1 MSLYENEVTRQLRD
15 IFGEEKRPV
24 WIWGVCAAI
33 AARFNWETWI
43 VRLAAVVLLVF
54 FTTIALFAYL
64 ALGLLLPGCRERTL
78 HSIRQFVRLIE
89 QLVQLATAK
98 FNEWLDS
105 RRTARS

>member
-1 MSLYENEVTRQLRD
+1 MSLYENEVTHRLRD

-24 WIWGVCAAI
+24 WIWGVCAAV

-54 FTTIALFAYL
+54 LTKIALVAYL
-64 ALGLLLPGCRERTL
+64 VAGLVLSECRERTL

-89 QLVQLATAK
+89 QLVQAATAK

-105 RRTARS
+105 RRTV